1 MQLTQELNDEQ
12 FVHPTAQITQIPLL
26 KKYPVLH
33 ALHVALE
40 QFAQLIGQ
48 QYP

>member
-33 ALHVALE
+33 ALQLP
-40 QFAQLIGQ
+40 FAQTAQ
-48 QYP
+48 F